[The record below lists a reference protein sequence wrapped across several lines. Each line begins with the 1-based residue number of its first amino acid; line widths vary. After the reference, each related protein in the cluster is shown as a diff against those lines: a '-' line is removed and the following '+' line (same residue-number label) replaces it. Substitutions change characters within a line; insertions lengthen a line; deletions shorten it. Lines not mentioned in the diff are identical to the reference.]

1 MALKGLREF
10 VRFATEEFLAGKT
23 LEVTSI
29 TPWQDFNTKAE
40 LGTKVEVAI
49 IEDNTKYTPKPDGT
63 IINNK
68 YEKLTVKVTQKPL
81 VNVGDLVRVD
91 GVTKSAVFGEYQ
103 NQLSIEAKQ
112 ILPAQ
117 TFKKD

>member
-10 VRFATEEFLAGKT
+10 VRFASEEFLEGKT

-29 TPWQDFNTKAE
+29 TPWQDFNTKVE

-49 IEDNTKYTPKPDGT
+49 VEDKTKYTPKPDGSVV
-63 IINNK
+63 NNK

-81 VNVGDLVRVD
+81 VNVGELVRID
-91 GVTKSAVFGEYQ
+91 GITKSSVFGDYQ